1 MLENWIT
8 IQDACQMTGYNAEY
22 LRRLIRNGKVKAQK
36 VSIVWVVDQVS
47 LQEYISLNQDT
58 TDRRRGPKERRST

>member
-1 MLENWIT
+1 MPENWIT
-8 IQDACQMTGYNAEY
+8 IQEACQMTGYNAEY

-47 LQEYISLNQDT
+47 LQEYISLNQNT
-58 TDRRRGPKERRST
+58 TDRRRGPKERQSS